1 MDYLYFSHE
10 GESTPDPQPGL
21 PVVEEPQIQPLPDPE
36 PEPDPQE
43 GLDQIINHQS
53 PYGASRSEEITNH
66 KFIIDGRLFIIRG
79 EQLYDVLGR
88 KW

>member
-43 GLDQIINHQS
+43 GLEQIINHKSQ
-53 PYGASRSEEITNH
+53 IINH